1 MNGRSCS
8 MSHHTSGTPHGPG
21 MINGQ
26 QIPPIRVQTGTPC
39 PSSNS
44 STPSPAI
51 GNLSSS
57 LHLKMPLG
65 GGVAPQSNITDGTI
79 HLPAL
84 SPRRQVV
91 TNGKPL
97 FQVPQTPGLP
107 APQSLKPKQQEYGN
121 NFSTSTVKGSLG
133 YGPRCKSIGKGSCNN
148 LVVTSSPMTV
158 QRLGPISPP
167 TNQVPTGCNHISPS
181 LQRAMNASSLNIP
194 PSDTRS
200 LMSRESLA
208 STTLSLSESQST
220 PSVKQEWSHGYR
232 ILPSLPSN
240 QGSQNGSEL
249 GDILSLPPGTS
260 MSSNS
265 VSNSLPSYLFGMENN
280 HSPYPSPRHSSTR
293 SHSARS
299 KKRALSL
306 SPLSDGIGIDFN
318 TIIRTSPTSL
328 VAYINGSR
336 TSPANISPQPEV
348 YGHFLGVRG
357 SCIPQ
362 SCSIPNTQKGL
373 FMANGNVNL
382 PAYSENGTVEYQ
394 RMQQLEQSSLQ
405 AAIMNNMVVQQGMPL
420 VDNQPMNILKSE
432 RVDDFSGS
440 AINLPPPPP
449 LPQPPPPP
457 QGPPPPYHAHQ
468 HHNQQD
474 LLSHSHQL
482 SLPPS
487 GQGPLL
493 DEDGELDDFNGK
505 HCCRWIDCSALYEQ
519 QEELVRHIEKIH
531 IDQRKGEDFTCF
543 WAGCPR
549 RYKPFNARYKLLIHM
564 RVHSGEKPNKC
575 TFEGCKKAFSRL
587 ENLKIHLRSH
597 TGEKPYLC
605 QHPGCQKAFS
615 NSSDRAKHQ
624 RTHLDTKPYA
634 CQIPGCTKRYTD
646 PSSLRKHVKAHSS
659 KDQQA
664 RKKLRSSSE
673 LDQDI
678 LSDCLTIQPLQPAPS
693 PHDAPDNT
701 MGRSPGP
708 VHDIYPATMFS
719 STHSSRSGTAAGA
732 VPLTHPVSHPSP
744 GHNVQGSP
752 HNPPSQLPPLSA
764 VDSGTERF
772 VAPAPSPHHISPRRI
787 SVPPPMMQRRTP
799 QPPHLQQ
806 TAGTH
811 LKTYQTATNP
821 SFQPNSIHIQ
831 GFYGQLQTFCPP
843 HYTETQRN
851 MQHGVSCNTI
861 PTFDDCLVP
870 SSMGQA
876 GLDVFHRA
884 FSAHSGITVYD
895 LPSAPTGIFGDSFR
909 SGSEDTSFLQI
920 NAVDRCPSQLSS
932 VYTES

>member
-1 MNGRSCS
+1 MNGRSCGL
-8 MSHHTSGTPHGPG
+8 SHHRTSGTPQGPG

-26 QIPPIRVQTGTPC
+26 QIPPLRIHSGTPC
-39 PSSNS
+39 PSSNV

-51 GNLSSS
+51 GNLANS

-65 GGVAPQSNITDGTI
+65 GGVAPQSNLADSPI

-91 TNGKPL
+91 TNGKPQ
-97 FQVPQTPGLP
+97 FQ
-107 APQSLKPKQQEYGN
+107 APQLPGMPPPHSLKSKQQEFGN
-121 NFSTSTVKGSLG
+121 PFPTNSVKGGLG
-133 YGPRCKSIGKGSCNN
+133 YGPQCKSIGKSSCNN
-148 LVVTSSPMTV
+148 LVVTSSPMMV

-167 TNQVPTGCNHISPS
+167 ASQVSTACNQISPS
-181 LQRAMNASSLNIP
+181 LQRTVNATSLNML

-208 STTLSLSESQST
+208 STTLSLSESQSAL
-220 PSVKQEWSHGYR
+220 SVKQEWSHGYR
-232 ILPSLPSN
+232 TLPSLPSN

-249 GDILSLPPGTS
+249 GDPLSLPSGTS
-260 MSSNS
+260 GSSNS
-265 VSNSLPSYLFGMENN
+265 VSNSLPSYLFGVENN

-336 TSPANISPQPEV
+336 ASPANISPQPEV

-362 SCSIPNTQKGL
+362 SCSIPSTQRSLLVTSGSL
-373 FMANGNVNL
+373 AL
-382 PAYSENGTVEYQ
+382 PAYGENGTVEYQ

-405 AAIMNNMVVQQGMPL
+405 SALMNNMVVQQGIPL
-420 VDNQPMNILKSE
+420 MDSQPVGLLKSE
-432 RVDDFSGS
+432 RLDDFPGS
-440 AINLPPPPP
+440 AIDLP
-449 LPQPPPPP
+449 PPPPP

-468 HHNQQD
+468 HLHQHE
-474 LLSHSHQL
+474 LIHHSLPL

-487 GQGPLL
+487 TQGLFH
-493 DEDGELDDFNGK
+493 DVDGEIDDFNGK
-505 HCCRWIDCSALYEQ
+505 HCCRWIDCSAMYDQ
-519 QEELVRHIEKIH
+519 QEELVRHIEKVH
-531 IDQRKGEDFTCF
+531 IDQRKGDDFTCF

-664 RKKLRSSSE
+664 RKKLRSSME

-678 LSDCLTIQPLQPAPS
+678 LNDCLTIQPLQPATS
-693 PHDAPDNT
+693 PHDATDNSL
-701 MGRSPGP
+701 GRSPGP
-708 VHDIYPATMFS
+708 VHDIYSATIFS

-732 VPLTHPVSHPSP
+732 GPPPHPVSHPSP

-752 HNPPSQLPPLSA
+752 HNPPSQLPPLTA
-764 VDSGTERF
+764 VDAGTERF
-772 VAPAPSPHHISPRRI
+772 AAPTPSPHHISPRRI
-787 SVPPPMMQRRTP
+787 PAASSIMPRS
-799 QPPHLQQ
+799 QPPHVQQ
-806 TAGTH
+806 PAGSQ
-811 LKTYQTATNP
+811 LKSYQPIANP
-821 SFQPNSIHIQ
+821 SFQPNSIHVH

-843 HYTETQRN
+843 HYPDTQRN
-851 MQHGVSCNTI
+851 MPHGSSCNMV
-861 PTFDDCLVP
+861 PPFEDCLVP
-870 SSMGQA
+870 APMGQA
-876 GLDVFHRA
+876 GFDVFHRA
-884 FSAHSGITVYD
+884 FSTHSGITVYD
-895 LPSAPTGIFGDSFR
+895 LPS
-909 SGSEDTSFLQI
+909 GSAGLFSESICGGPEDTAFLQI
-920 NAVDRCPSQLSS
+920 SAVDRCPSQLSS
-932 VYTES
+932 VYTEG

>member
-1 MNGRSCS
+1 MNGKSCS
-8 MSHHTSGTPHGPG
+8 MSHRTAGTPHGPG

-26 QIPPIRVQTGTPC
+26 QIPPIRVHAGTPC

-51 GNLSSS
+51 GNLSTS
-57 LHLKMPLG
+57 LHLKMPFG
-65 GGVAPQSNITDGTI
+65 GGVAPQSNITDSTI

-97 FQVPQTPGLP
+97 FQVPQPPGLP
-107 APQSLKPKQQEYGN
+107 APQSLKPKQQEFGN
-121 NFSTSTVKGSLG
+121 TFSPSTIKGGLG
-133 YGPRCKSIGKGSCNN
+133 YGPRGKSIGKGSCNN
-148 LVVTSSPMTV
+148 LVVTSSPMMV

-167 TNQVPTGCNHISPS
+167 ANQVSTACNRISPS
-181 LQRAMNASSLNIP
+181 LQRAMNASNLNIP

-208 STTLSLSESQST
+208 SATLSLSESQST
-220 PSVKQEWSHGYR
+220 LSVKHEWSHGYR

-249 GDILSLPPGTS
+249 GDILSIPPGTS
-260 MSSNS
+260 MSNNS

-362 SCSIPNTQKGL
+362 PCSLPNTQKGL
-373 FMANGNVNL
+373 LMANSNITL
-382 PAYSENGTVEYQ
+382 PGYGENGTVEYQ

-405 AAIMNNMVVQQGMPL
+405 SAVMNNMVVQQGIPL
-420 VDNQPMNILKSE
+420 IDSQPMGMLKSE
-432 RVDDFSGS
+432 RVDDFSS
-440 AINLPPPPP
+440 STIDMPHPPP
-449 LPQPPPPP
+449 LPPPPP

-468 HHNQQD
+468 HRHQHD
-474 LLSHSHQL
+474 LINHSHQL
-482 SLPPS
+482 ALPS
-487 GQGPLL
+487 SAQGPLL

-505 HCCRWIDCSALYEQ
+505 HCCRWIDCSALYDQ
-519 QEELVRHIEKIH
+519 QEELVRHIEKVH

-575 TFEGCKKAFSRL
+575 T
-587 ENLKIHLRSH
+587 
-597 TGEKPYLC
+597 
-605 QHPGCQKAFS
+605 
-615 NSSDRAKHQ
+615 
-624 RTHLDTKPYA
+624 
-634 CQIPGCTKRYTD
+634 
-646 PSSLRKHVKAHSS
+646 
-659 KDQQA
+659 
-664 RKKLRSSSE
+664 LRSSSE

-678 LSDCLTIQPLQPAPS
+678 LNDCLTIQPLQPAPS
-693 PHDAPDNT
+693 PHDAADNT
-701 MGRSPGP
+701 MGRSPVP
-708 VHDIYPATMFS
+708 VHDIYTATMFS
-719 STHSSRSGTAAGA
+719 STHSSRSGTAAGGG
-732 VPLTHPVSHPSP
+732 PPSHPVSHPSP
-744 GHNVQGSP
+744 AHNVHGSP
-752 HNPPSQLPPLSA
+752 CNPPSQLPLLSA

-772 VAPAPSPHHISPRRI
+772 AAPAQSPHHISPRRI
-787 SVPPPMMQRRTP
+787 PVPPPMMQRRTP
-799 QPPHLQQ
+799 QTPHLLQ

-811 LKTYQTATNP
+811 LKTYQPITNP

-843 HYTETQRN
+843 HYTDTQRN
-851 MQHGVSCNTI
+851 IQHGGSCNMV
-861 PTFDDCLVP
+861 PPFEDCLVP
-870 SSMGQA
+870 TSMGQA
-876 GLDVFHRA
+876 GFDVFHRA

-895 LPSAPTGIFGDSFR
+895 LPSGSTGIFGDSLR
-909 SGSEDTSFLQI
+909 NGSEDASFLQI

-932 VYTES
+932 VYTEG